1 MTVDER
7 IARIQHVMDSIEPG
21 KITLLTGSN
30 GSGKSLVRKQV
41 CFRLSR
47 KIPGSNYAKL
57 TADVSMQRRTESN
70 PEWGALATIMHD
82 DGETPTSCSTYHLI
96 TTMMNTFLN
105 EDGSKRYLIIDE
117 PEIGMSKES
126 QLGLMQYLNTKIDDI
141 LKYTYGLLVITHSD
155 VIVNALKDRAVFLNM
170 DTDCT
175 ADEWLNREIIPVD
188 LEKLENESYD
198 LYRAINDYS
207 KKNRE

>member
-1 MTVDER
+1 MTAEER
-7 IARIQHVMDSIEPG
+7 IKRIQHVMDSIEPG
-21 KITLLTGSN
+21 EITLLTGSN
-30 GSGKSLVRKQV
+30 GSGKSLVRKQI
-41 CFRLSR
+41 CFRLAR
-47 KIPGSNYAKL
+47 KIPGANYAKL

-70 PEWGALATIMHD
+70 PELGALSTIMHD
-82 DGETPTSCSTYHLI
+82 DSETPTSCSTYHLI
-96 TTMMNTFLN
+96 TTMMNAFLN

-141 LKYTYGLLVITHSD
+141 LRYTYGLLVITHSD

-207 KKNRE
+207 KK